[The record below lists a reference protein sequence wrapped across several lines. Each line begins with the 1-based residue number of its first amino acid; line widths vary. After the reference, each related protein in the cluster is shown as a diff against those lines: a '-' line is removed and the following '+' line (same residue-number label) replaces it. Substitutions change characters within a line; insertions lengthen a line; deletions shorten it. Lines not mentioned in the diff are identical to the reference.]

1 MKPSALVLA
10 GSRGE
15 RDSVALKE
23 NVSHK
28 SLALVEGETLLAR
41 VIGALRDAGLT
52 TISVS
57 ADDPDVMA
65 EALRLGAEISPPES
79 GPSGSVARGF
89 AASGAPLLVTTAD
102 HALLRGEWVTSFIAD
117 LPAGADI
124 GVALA
129 PRAAVEAAVPG
140 SKRTY
145 LKFADGEWSGC
156 NLFLLAT
163 PQAAQAIEAW
173 RSVEANRKRPW
184 RIAARLGVSTLWAYF
199 RGRLTLDQA
208 IVRLGKRLGVE
219 ARLVPA
225 KDGLAAVD
233 VDKPQDLAEV
243 RMIAATAKTRQR

>member
-1 MKPSALVLA
+1 MKPAALVLA

-15 RDSVALKE
+15 GDSVAARE
-23 NVSHK
+23 NISHK
-28 SLALVEGETLLAR
+28 ALALVENVTLLAR
-41 VIGALRDAGLT
+41 VVGALRDAGIGRIL
-52 TISVS
+52 VS

-65 EALRLGAEISPPES
+65 EALRLNTEIVPPDT

-89 AASGAPLLVTTAD
+89 MLSGAPLLVTTAD
-102 HALLRGEWVTSFIAD
+102 HALLQGEWVTQFIAD
-117 LPAGADI
+117 LPQGADI

-129 PRAAVEAAVPG
+129 PRKAVEAAVPG
-140 SKRTY
+140 SQRTY

-163 PQAAQAIEAW
+163 PDAAHAIEAW

-184 RIAARLGVSTLWAYF
+184 RIAARLGFSTLWDYW
-199 RGRLTLDQA
+199 RGKLTLDQA
-208 IVRLGKRLGVE
+208 IIRLGERLGVQ

-233 VDKPQDLAEV
+233 VDKPQDLDEV
-243 RMIAATAKTRQR
+243 RQIAAAELAD

>member
-1 MKPSALVLA
+1 MKKPVALVLA

-15 RDSVALKE
+15 RDSVALQE
-23 NVSHK
+23 NISHK
-28 SLALVEGETLLAR
+28 ALALVEGETLLAR
-41 VIGALRDAGLT
+41 VIGALRDAGIKRIL
-52 TISVS
+52 VS
-57 ADDPDVMA
+57 ADDADVMN
-65 EALRLGAEISPPES
+65 EALRLKTEIVPPDT

-89 AASGAPLLVTTAD
+89 TLAGAPLLVTTAD
-102 HALLRGEWVTSFIAD
+102 HALLQGAWVAQFIAD
-117 LPAGADI
+117 LPEGADI

-140 SKRTY
+140 SQRTY

-163 PQAAQAIEAW
+163 PKAANAIEAW

-184 RIAARLGVSTLWAYF
+184 RIAAKLGISTLWDYW
-199 RGRLTLDQA
+199 RGKLTLDQA
-208 IVRLGKRLGVE
+208 IIRLGKRLGVQ

-233 VDKPQDLAEV
+233 VDKPQDLDEV
-243 RMIAATAKTRQR
+243 RKIAAKRAG